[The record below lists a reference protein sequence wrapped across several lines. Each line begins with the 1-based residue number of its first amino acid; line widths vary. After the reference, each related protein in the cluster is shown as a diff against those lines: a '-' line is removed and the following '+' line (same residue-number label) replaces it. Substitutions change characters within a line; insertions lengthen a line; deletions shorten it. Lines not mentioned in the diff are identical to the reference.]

1 MEVIVIV
8 TTKFGVIVTIIN
20 IICAYQKK
28 KKNYLCAC
36 VDFLHYLFSTL
47 SLSSPYDYHLACS
60 SEQSWSNHHT
70 HFERLNRGFGTKFLG
85 PRAKHHSRNSQS
97 IQDWVTLLY
106 IADSSRLKEL

>member
-28 KKNYLCAC
+28 KHYLCAC

-47 SLSSPYDYHLACS
+47 SLSSPYDYH
-60 SEQSWSNHHT
+60 
-70 HFERLNRGFGTKFLG
+70 
-85 PRAKHHSRNSQS
+85 
-97 IQDWVTLLY
+97 
-106 IADSSRLKEL
+106 